1 MGEVSGED
9 FDSEF
14 EIQVCERL
22 QALGYDVKRQIG
34 ASGFRVDLAISDP
47 EKPGR
52 FLLGIECDGAQYHSS
67 RSARDRDRLRQQVR
81 SEEHTSELQSIMRI
95 SYAVFC
101 LKKKNTHYN

>member
-34 ASGFRVDLAISDP
+34 ASGFRVDLATSDP

-52 FLLGIECDGAQYHSS
+52 SLLAYDCCGRQYHSA
-67 RSARDRDRLRQQVR
+67 RSERDRARLTPPRTEEPPVGTEGVR
-81 SEEHTSELQSIMRI
+81 PRRDWGASETE
-95 SYAVFC
+95 
-101 LKKKNTHYN
+101 